1 MQKTILTALALVGSA
16 AVAMAGDLPSR
27 KTAPLPPT
35 DRPVADTQYYVGGN
49 VGGDIGGQG
58 AFSGGAVA
66 GWTPF
71 RFLSVEGAYDFQY
84 PNSNYPGTG
93 KTDYK
98 NQLTI
103 SALPQYTF
111 NSVPF
116 TAYAL
121 AGVGYSWNAVTRSNA
136 IYQVGGGVKYNVTRN
151 WDVDTRY
158 RYVNSFNEGI
168 NSAKPENRLTI
179 GLNYKF

>member
-1 MQKTILTALALVGSA
+1 MQKTILTALALVASTA
-16 AVAMAGDLPSR
+16 AFAGDLPSR

-35 DRPVADTQYYVGGN
+35 NEVGTQYYVGGN

-84 PNSNYPGTG
+84 PNSNYLGTG

-121 AGVGYSWNAVTRSNA
+121 AGVGYSWNNVTRSGA
-136 IYQVGGGVKYNVTRN
+136 IYQVGGGVKYNVARN
-151 WDVDTRY
+151 WDVDARY
-158 RYVNSFNEGI
+158 RYVNSFNEGV
-168 NSAKPENRLTI
+168 NTAKPENRLTI

>member
-1 MQKTILTALALVGSA
+1 MQKTILTALALA
-16 AVAMAGDLPSR
+16 ASVATASAGDLPSK
-27 KTAPLPPT
+27 KTAPLPPA
-35 DRPVADTQYYVGGN
+35 RLVEAPLPYYAGVN
-49 VGGDIGGQG
+49 VGGDVGGQG

-71 RFLSVEGAYDFQY
+71 KFLSVEGAYDFQY
-84 PNSNYPGTG
+84 PNSNYMGTG

-121 AGVGYSWNAVTRSNA
+121 AGVGYSWNNVTRNGT
-136 IYQVGGGVKYNVTRN
+136 IYQVGGGVKYSVARN
-151 WDVDTRY
+151 WDIDARY
-158 RYVNSFNEGI
+158 RYVNYFTENDRT
-168 NSAKPENRLTI
+168 AKPENRLTL
-179 GLNYKF
+179 GLNYRF

>member
-1 MQKTILTALALVGSA
+1 MQKTILTALALVASTA
-16 AVAMAGDLPSR
+16 AFAGDLPSR

-35 DRPVADTQYYVGGN
+35 DRPAVELPYYVGVN

-71 RFLSVEGAYDFQY
+71 RFLSVEAGYDFQY
-84 PNSNYPGTG
+84 PNSSYGLTG

-111 NSVPF
+111 NNVPF

-121 AGVGYSWNAVTRSNA
+121 AGIGYSWNAVTRDNA
-136 IYQVGGGVKYNVTRN
+136 IYQVGGGVKYNVARN
-151 WDVDTRY
+151 WDVDARY
-158 RYVNSFNEGI
+158 RYVNSFNEGV
-168 NSAKPENRLTI
+168 NSAKPENRLTL
-179 GLNYKF
+179 GVNYRF

>member
-49 VGGDIGGQG
+49 VGGSVGSQS

-84 PNSNYPGTG
+84 PNQTYYNTG

-116 TAYAL
+116 TAYAI

-151 WDVDTRY
+151 WDIDTRY
-158 RYVNSFNEGI
+158 RYVNSFNEGV
-168 NSAKPENRLTI
+168 NTAKPENRLTI

>member
-84 PNSNYPGTG
+84 PNSSYPGTG

-151 WDVDTRY
+151 WDIDTRY
-158 RYVNSFNEGI
+158 RYVNSFNEGV